1 MHSDIIVGVDPGS
14 HITGY
19 GVIELKNRTFLLLN
33 YGTIDTSKE
42 DLRSRA
48 LEFIFRELSS
58 VLETFKPRVISLEK
72 VFYYKNVKSSI
83 ILGEVRGIV
92 LLLAGLY
99 GLEVMEFNPTQVKN
113 SLTGYG
119 RADKAQI
126 KFIVK
131 KLLSIQQDIPIDAS
145 DALALSLCA
154 GLEILGRR
162 CSPILKG

>member
-1 MHSDIIVGVDPGS
+1 MHSNIIIGVDPGS

-19 GVIELKNRTFLLLN
+19 GIIELRDRTFLLLN
-33 YGTIDTSKE
+33 YGVIDTSKKE
-42 DLRSRA
+42 SRLKA

-58 VLETFKPRVISLEK
+58 VLETFKPQIISLEK

-83 ILGEVRGIV
+83 VLGEVRGIV

-99 GLEVMEFNPTQVKN
+99 SLEVMEFNSTQVKN

-119 RADKAQI
+119 RAGKEQI

-131 KLLSIQQDIPIDAS
+131 KLLSIQQDIPVDAS

-162 CSPILKG
+162 CSPILKV